1 MAEMEGIASC
11 ALSAGPRSPPSTE
24 ECWLQTGCTF
34 ATQWLFTEGTRQTE
48 DTKQFREGIIRC
60 LCKSGKQEEGWLGLP
75 VSYSF
80 VSISELRSQQRSPCC
95 SHLFWSTEQYN
106 KWTRQ
111 GEALLPNQKALPRAR
126 LILIGYLT
134 DQASKER
141 ASRVDGSLYV
151 RDNRSAMPCE
161 MLHFSLDLLDQLLL
175 FPGWS
180 YLPASARGSSGGYL
194 EILSPPISMFPK
206 PERLISS
213 DEQPIRVLYPHAAAQ
228 LLHTRAEG
236 RIPPVNVA
244 GELSRYSSLLDIR
257 GCVFFTLFLKCF
269 STGHCVPVMV
279 QDPTKVSWHF
289 SLTVGNRYV
298 ITRLRL
304 AAVER
309 SKHKLLQV
317 STSSQ
322 LLPFDKGQVQ
332 EQELPPEA
340 LLSHNCAPSKAEV
353 KPQDFEEVLE
363 DKLAPGIKLS
373 KVVSYKGTVT
383 KVLNARAGLYEV
395 DGSICLCVAYQQLVN
410 WGRGLR
416 PGARIEIRDVHFLQR
431 PSPHFPL
438 VVLCCCLQSVIHIQE
453 FSSLCSAHQ
462 PFRTSGNL
470 YVSLL
475 LKHHLDLPQYLWL
488 VKTMKDIQE
497 KFCPRFVKQQQ
508 LEASVGTVAV
518 RITEK
523 VLVPILHSLS
533 PSALR
538 HRNVEEEIVT
548 EQHQCP
554 LTKYSALKDPCEV
567 RSLSRLYADAERQGW
582 ERLHLPQLLPS
593 SQAQYM
599 SMQELNGRLAWSFLM
614 LDAWDFQPQCV
625 LLGVLR
631 FSSRSGSLQ
640 LQDESHSIPCL
651 IIKRDSAHHSQFT
664 DTGSV
669 GSVLQVERFQIVVE
683 RFIRSDF
690 PSWKQLAS
698 PEYVREKHS
707 RVYIQFYMEDAV
719 NLGPSGTISSIHQL
733 PREAKLQSTSPP
745 HEIPAELV
753 ANKDRP
759 SKRQAGPDTPFHVSF
774 RAKAARVT
782 EAGKATH
789 TEHQGGRQSDG
800 VCGDATHAERQGG
813 GKPDAVCR
821 QAAVSQ
827 LFLLVH
833 KEGLLLRNCAP
844 LQEDGTGDVGQQER
858 LTLQL
863 SFQATVVWVGKP
875 QALAEPAD
883 AQGTPE
889 ITDGEWETQRVLL
902 LFTGKGVKWFPILH
916 SDCLYQLI
924 IPKCSDVGIFER
936 LCAPAVPVKTLH
948 LSNYSLYLP
957 VPENWKLHYVTLLES
972 LIKYQVLYQT
982 LAHGRPDLQSITE
995 ILQPRFA
1002 KSLVSFAG
1010 EILERT
1016 LCEPERKVWN
1026 PAALSKSRDEVFLPW
1041 EYTLKLTVCDTSSSG
1056 KTLHVY
1062 INVSDVPFPLGLLP
1076 EARVH
1081 FYNLERKTSRLNNV
1095 YCKFVNCSSFNVVK
1109 LPSQPAVRSKALDNE
1124 SFSESCLPM
1133 VFLSQ
1138 LMPQPAQFSRGRSV
1152 CHVVC
1157 VLSLGLHW
1165 ACSLCGSGF
1174 AKGSCRRT
1182 GPTCSSQTA
1191 VFQAYAKII
1200 VEDGSTEAH
1209 VMCRHHQVSAL
1220 LHLRPSEWEGVQEEV
1235 LTKGHV
1241 SIHHRGW
1248 SMEHKYTEAPD
1259 EDLLVQYLRKLCLS
1273 PLVCRPVLLS
1283 FRPHRQEGEA
1293 SLADSLQMRTFGRGR
1308 HEYRT
1313 RIPAPVSLMCLELQ
1327 EVDYRVLCR
1336 LSSHRIRTSA
1346 LGLLPVTE
1354 CSVTHPP

>member
-416 PGARIEIRDVHFLQR
+416 PGARIE
-431 PSPHFPL
+431 
-438 VVLCCCLQSVIHIQE
+438 
-453 FSSLCSAHQ
+453 
-462 PFRTSGNL
+462 
-470 YVSLL
+470 
-475 LKHHLDLPQYLWL
+475 
-488 VKTMKDIQE
+488 
-497 KFCPRFVKQQQ
+497 
-508 LEASVGTVAV
+508 
-518 RITEK
+518 
-523 VLVPILHSLS
+523 
-533 PSALR
+533 
-538 HRNVEEEIVT
+538 
-548 EQHQCP
+548 
-554 LTKYSALKDPCEV
+554 YSALKDPCEV

-1026 PAALSKSRDEVFLPW
+1026 PAALSKSRDEAVFLPW